1 MLIHSITCPNFSPF
15 QEPENSSIVFIHALI
30 AHIYIQ
36 TFKMGSFSLFLVIIN
51 NTAMHMS
58 AQIFLLDP
66 YFTLISFGYMSRSG
80 LAEFVSKTWF

>member
-1 MLIHSITCPNFSPF
+1 
-15 QEPENSSIVFIHALI
+15 
-30 AHIYIQ
+30 
-36 TFKMGSFSLFLVIIN
+36 MGSFSLFLVIIN